1 MDRNPGD
8 DVVTKRPSIASLA
21 RKAPLSSLQDASPE
35 TPSQT
40 ESPSP
45 AHRIA
50 GPAGYKSVLSKI
62 DGAAHRQL
70 KILALDEGKPI
81 GDLQIEA
88 LNLLFRSRG
97 LPEIA
102 VRVTPDERDRKR

>member
-21 RKAPLSSLQDASPE
+21 RKAP
-35 TPSQT
+35 QT